1 MNRRRSLLAVRS
13 FANEAHLLRIL
24 DSVADSPEVTGS
36 ASIAPTSTTDSQ
48 YTVTQLVTAS
58 PFASSKGSTSS
69 TGIITGRTGSIV
81 GAIGGAA
88 LIAGVVLCLVIRRR
102 RARSALSAVLID
114 SQSDVGRAAIPYPL
128 ATEMLR
134 LYVRVFLS
142 QLATCGHTRLIKQLR
157 SSGPFRPKYIPDTGI
172 ILDDRHDE
180 L

>member
-1 MNRRRSLLAVRS
+1 MNRRRSLLAVGS
-13 FANEAHLLRIL
+13 FANESQLLRIL
-24 DSVADSPEVTGS
+24 GSVADSPEVTGS
-36 ASIAPTSTTDSQ
+36 APVAPTSTTDSQ
-48 YTVTQLVTAS
+48 YTVTHLATAS
-58 PFASSKGSTSS
+58 PLASSKGSTSS
-69 TGIITGRTGSIV
+69 TGIITGSIV

-88 LIAGVVLCLVIRRR
+88 LIAGVVLCLAIRRRR

-114 SQSDVGRAAIPYPL
+114 SQSDMGRAAIPYPL
-128 ATEMLR
+128 AIEMLR

-142 QLATCGHTRLIKQLR
+142 QLATCGHTRLIRQLR

>member
-69 TGIITGRTGSIV
+69 TGIITGSIV